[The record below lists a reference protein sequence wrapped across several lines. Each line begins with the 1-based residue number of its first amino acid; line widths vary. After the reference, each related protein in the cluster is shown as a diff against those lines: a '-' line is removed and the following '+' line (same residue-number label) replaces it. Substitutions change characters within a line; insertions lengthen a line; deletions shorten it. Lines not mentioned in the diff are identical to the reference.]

1 MAGSLTGSGRQW
13 RRKLKKRSLIG
24 LHRSRQSL
32 RNPHLR
38 LFVFSIVIG
47 LASGLAAVL
56 FRQAIDMVQWLFLS
70 HRGENLLAFIAEV
83 PWWQVLLSP
92 AVGGLLV
99 GLAAYHFLPDRRPE
113 SVAQVIEVAAL
124 RGGRL
129 SLKQA
134 AKIALVNAGSV
145 GVGASVGR
153 EGPVVHL
160 GASIG
165 AWLAKRLHLGR
176 AMSRTLLGCG
186 VAAAVAAS
194 FNAPIAGVFFALEV
208 VVGHY
213 ALSAFAPVVVAGVL
227 GTIVSRM
234 VYGDFPAFILP
245 QSYEITSFFEFPA
258 FALLGVVSAIGAILF
273 MRSIVAVED
282 TWGRLPKVPRWA
294 RPAIAGLGVG
304 AIAIFFPQVLGV
316 GYGAT
321 DQALQELLPLWLLF
335 ALILVKTL
343 ATALSLGSGFGGG
356 VFSPSL
362 FLGAMIGGAFGVLAT
377 GVFPTLSSG
386 HGAYTIVGMGAVA
399 GAVLGA
405 PISTMLIIFEMTSD
419 YALTI
424 AVMIATAIASII
436 TQQVF
441 GRSFFQW
448 QLERRGVTLGGGREV
463 SLLRALEVAGFAD
476 KKVETVEPDTPLA
489 QVRERLLD
497 APWSL
502 LVVTEEDGRLKGLI
516 GFPDL
521 GELAY
526 DRSADEETNA
536 ANVMHK
542 AGYSLL
548 VSDNLQ
554 AAVQA
559 FNSSGEVHL
568 PVINNSEEQRFIGMV
583 HEHEVMV
590 AYHKTLVQA
599 RREEQGEV

>member
-1 MAGSLTGSGRQW
+1 L
-13 RRKLKKRSLIG
+13 L
-24 LHRSRQSL
+24 
-32 RNPHLR
+32 
-38 LFVFSIVIG
+38 SIVIG
-47 LASGLAAVL
+47 LAAGLASVA
-56 FRQAIDMVQWLFLS
+56 FRQLIDLFQWGFLS
-70 HRGENLLAFIAEV
+70 SRGENLLLFIEEV
-83 PWWQVLLSP
+83 PWWRVLLAP
-92 AVGGLLV
+92 ALGGLII
-99 GLAAYHFLPDRRPE
+99 GLCVQHFLRQKRPE
-113 SVAQVIEVAAL
+113 AVAQVIEASTL
-124 RGGRL
+124 RAGRL
-129 SLKQA
+129 SLKEG
-134 AKIALVNAGSV
+134 AKIALVNAASIGC
-145 GVGASVGR
+145 GASVGR

-165 AWLAKRLHLGR
+165 AWVAKRLHLGR

-234 VYGDFPAFILP
+234 VYGDFPAFVLP
-245 QSYEITSFFEFPA
+245 KSYEISSFFEFPA

-282 TWGRLPKVPRWA
+282 SWGRLPQVPRWA
-294 RPAIAGLGVG
+294 RPAIAGLIVG
-304 AIAIFFPQVLGV
+304 GIAVFFPQVLGV

-321 DQALQELLPLWLLF
+321 DQALQELLPLWLLV

-343 ATALSLGSGFGGG
+343 ATAVSLGSGFGGG

-362 FLGAMIGGAFGVLAT
+362 FLGAMIGGAFGVIAT
-377 GVFPTLSSG
+377 GAFPALSSG

-405 PISTMLIIFEMTSD
+405 PISTMLIIFEMTGD

-436 TQQVF
+436 TQQIF

-448 QLERRGVTLGGGREV
+448 QLERRGVSVGIGREV
-463 SLLRALEVAGFAD
+463 GLLRALQVRGLAD
-476 KKVETVEPDTPLA
+476 KKVDVVGPETPLA
-489 QVRERLLD
+489 EVRRHLLE

-502 LVVTEEDGRLKGLI
+502 LVVAGPEGRLEGLI

-521 GELAY
+521 GDLAF
-526 DRSADEETNA
+526 DREADATTA
-536 ANVMHK
+536 AKDVMHK
-542 AGYSLL
+542 AGYALRSD
-548 VSDNLQ
+548 DNLQ
-554 AAVQA
+554 AAVEA

-568 PVINNSEEQRFIGMV
+568 PVINNAEERIFVGMV
-583 HEHEVMV
+583 HEHEVMA
-590 AYHKTLVQA
+590 AYHQTLVQA
-599 RREEQGEV
+599 RREERGEV

>member
-1 MAGSLTGSGRQW
+1 MSGNSILNLSHQL
-13 RRKLKKRSLIG
+13 RRARRSSYL
-24 LHRSRQSL
+24 LLARNRSAL
-32 RNPHLR
+32 ANPHLR
-38 LFVFSIVIG
+38 LFFYSIAIG
-47 LASGLAAVL
+47 LASGAAAVL
-56 FRQAIDMVQWLFLS
+56 FRHAVDLIQWAFLS
-70 HRGENLLAFIAEV
+70 DRGENILLFIADV
-83 PWWQVLLSP
+83 PWWRVLLAP
-92 AVGGLLV
+92 ALGGLMI
-99 GLAAYHFLPDRRPE
+99 GLAAHYFLPDRRPQ

-124 RGGRL
+124 RGGRM
-129 SLKQA
+129 SLKEG
-134 AKIALVNAGSV
+134 AKIALVNAASV
-145 GVGASVGR
+145 GVGGSVGR

-165 AWLAKRLHLGR
+165 AWVAKRLHLGR

-234 VYGDFPAFILP
+234 VYGDFPAFVLP

-258 FALLGVVSAIGAILF
+258 FALLGVISAMAAILF
-273 MRSIVAVED
+273 MRSIMTVED
-282 TWGRLPKVPRWA
+282 TWSRLPQVPPWL
-294 RPAIAGLGVG
+294 RPAIGGLGVG
-304 AIAIFFPQVLGV
+304 VIAVFFPQVLGV

-362 FLGAMIGGAFGVLAT
+362 FLGAMIGGSFGVLAT
-377 GVFPTLSSG
+377 SVFPALSSG

-424 AVMIATAIASII
+424 AVMIATAVASII
-436 TQQVF
+436 TQQLF

-448 QLERRGVTLGGGREV
+448 QLERRGITLGGGREV
-463 SLLRALEVAGFAD
+463 GLLRALEVTGFAD
-476 KKVETVEPDTPLA
+476 KKVESVSPDTPLA
-489 QVRERLLD
+489 QVRSRLSA

-502 LVVTEEDGRLKGLI
+502 LVVNDAEGRLEGLI

-521 GELAY
+521 GELAF
-526 DRSADEETNA
+526 DRDRDGELRAAD
-536 ANVMHK
+536 VMHK
-542 AGYSLL
+542 AGYSL
-548 VSDNLQ
+548 VSSDNLQ

-559 FNSSGEVHL
+559 FTSSGEVHL
-568 PVINNSEEQRFIGMV
+568 PVINNREERRFIGMV
-583 HEHEVMV
+583 HEHEVMA

-599 RREEQGEV
+599 RKEERGEV

>member
-1 MAGSLTGSGRQW
+1 MTLSVPNRGRRFL
-13 RRKLKKRSLIG
+13 RRAKRRGIVAWARG
-24 LHRSRQSL
+24 GQSL

-38 LFVFSIVIG
+38 LFFYAILIG
-47 LASGLAAVL
+47 LAGGAAAVL
-56 FRQAIDMVQWLFLS
+56 FRQAIDLVQWAFLS
-70 HRGENLLAFIAEV
+70 DRGENLLLFISEV
-83 PWWQVLLSP
+83 PWWRILLAP
-92 AVGGLLV
+92 ALGGLLI
-99 GLAAYHFLPDRRPE
+99 GLATYFFLPDRRPQ
-113 SVAQVIEVAAL
+113 SVAHVIEAAAL
-124 RGGRL
+124 QGGRL
-129 SLKQA
+129 SLKQGV
-134 AKIALVNAGSV
+134 KFALVNAASV
-145 GVGASVGR
+145 GVGGSVGR

-165 AWLAKRLHLGR
+165 AWVAKRLHLGR

-245 QSYEITSFFEFPA
+245 ESYEITSFFEFPA
-258 FALLGVVSAIGAILF
+258 FGLLGVISAVAAILF
-273 MRSIVAVED
+273 MRSIMTVEEG
-282 TWGRLPKVPRWA
+282 WQRFPKVPQWV
-294 RPAIAGLGVG
+294 RPAIGGLGVG
-304 AIAIFFPQVLGV
+304 AIALVFPQVLGV

-335 ALILVKTL
+335 ALIVAKTM

-362 FLGAMIGGAFGVLAT
+362 FLGAMVGGAFGVIAT
-377 GVFPTLSSG
+377 EVFPTLSSG

-436 TQQVF
+436 TQQIF

-448 QLERRGVTLGGGREV
+448 QLERRGVSLGGGREV
-463 SLLRALEVAGFAD
+463 GLMRALQVTGYAD
-476 KKVETVEPDTPLA
+476 KKVETVNPDTPLA
-489 QVRERLLD
+489 QVRSRLSA

-502 LVVTEEDGRLKGLI
+502 LVVTNEEGRLEGLI

-521 GELAY
+521 GELAF
-526 DRSADEETNA
+526 DRERDGELRAAD
-536 ANVMHK
+536 VMHK
-542 AGYSLL
+542 AGYSL
-548 VSDNLQ
+548 VSKDNLQ

-568 PVINNSEEQRFIGMV
+568 PVIDNKEDRRFLGMV
-583 HEHEVMV
+583 HEHEVMA

-599 RREEQGEV
+599 RKEERGEV